1 MTSGKTKVT
10 DNHSPAASRA
20 GLTGRGMI
28 AGLLT
33 AAVAV
38 GVGQLAAA
46 IIRPQGSPVAAVG
59 SLAIDFTPPQVKDF
73 AITAFGTHD
82 KLVLVSGILVLLA
95 CFAAWLGTR
104 AVRRF
109 SSGVAGIALFA
120 VIGLLSA
127 LTRPGASPLDAL
139 PTLLGAAAAIL
150 ALHRLVLAANAAA
163 PPAPAPQTTAVP
175 ETTPVPQATR
185 PSPRPPAPGRGL
197 CPHPPPLPPSRGR
210 RWVPATGR
218 ARLYPRRTGGGS
230 WSPGPRWPAR
240 PWSPG

>member
-1 MTSGKTKVT
+1 VTSRKATVT

-59 SLAIDFTPPQVKDF
+59 SLAIDFTPPPVKDF

-120 VIGLLSA
+120 VVGLLSA

-163 PPAPAPQTTAVP
+163 PPAPVPATSPTAPGPAPRTASFPPGRRRQPSVAHGAAAGSRLPAGAACTRAGPAAVP
-175 ETTPVPQATR
+175 GHRVR
-185 PSPRPPAPGRGL
+185 GGRGG
-197 CPHPPPLPPSRGR
+197 RGR
-210 RWVPATGR
+210 RADQP
-218 ARLYPRRTGGGS
+218 
-230 WSPGPRWPAR
+230 
-240 PWSPG
+240 